1 MFRKASRL
9 GRLYLQMFRMI
20 SLLLL
25 TVMGDAASSD
35 DPIDEDD
42 DSESWYF
49 VSYDKKDQKAFT
61 LIY

>member
-1 MFRKASRL
+1 
-9 GRLYLQMFRMI
+9 MFRMI

>member
-1 MFRKASRL
+1 
-9 GRLYLQMFRMI
+9 MFRMI

-35 DPIDEDD
+35 DPMMKMMTLNHDT
-42 DSESWYF
+42 
-49 VSYDKKDQKAFT
+49 VSYDKKDQQAFT